1 MASSLALGDWG
12 YFLITISW
20 LFSFITFMISAWAT
34 YLAISHYQI
43 EKQIEKES
51 IRKRGGS
58 LTTASNSTQT
68 KSQKFIYTFT
78 LTITCMWL
86 FTAINIS
93 DSVGLPHWIDNRNS
107 GYDGWDEWW
116 YNWEY
121 SDKSYLT
128 WNVLWALAKIN
139 LYLVYLYRVYSVF
152 KGTKYNAKSAHY
164 SMALVLLVIQFVFLG
179 LWCWYYNI
187 SWSCC
192 GVWADNQYDILTGIT
207 WSILC
212 LDMVISLYLIYL
224 FVACM
229 KRVTV
234 SYTISGNV
242 NDLQKQIVS
251 ATARIFTLAMISLS
265 CSIFYQIIFGIAIT
279 GEFVATDAHLT
290 MYYFTFTWNIS
301 SAINVYCLFLS
312 MSFTKQHYEKVC
324 RCCDLK
330 CLKCIQCIAMIG
342 PVNGLCASKS
352 SINRSNLKTEIMLHG
367 DAPIGINTHHHH
379 APNAEQPNKPALKNN
394 VSVSLIEDDYCQFT
408 I

>member
-1 MASSLALGDWG
+1 MASTLAIGDWG

-20 LFSFITFMISAWAT
+20 LFSLISFVISSYAT
-34 YLAISHYQI
+34 YLGINHYQI

-229 KRVTV
+229 KRVLKTI
-234 SYTISGNV
+234 SYTVGGRH
-242 NDLQKQIVS
+242 DPQKQIVF
-251 ATARIFTLAMISLS
+251 ATARIFTLAMISLLS
-265 CSIFYQIIFGIAIT
+265 SLFYQLIFGIAIT
-279 GEFVATDAHLT
+279 GEFSATDAHLT
-290 MYYFTFTWNIS
+290 MYYFTFTWNVD
-301 SAINVYCLFLS
+301 SAINVYCLYLS
-312 MSFTKQHYEKVC
+312 MAFAKKHYEK
-324 RCCDLK
+324 RCGFCDLQ
-330 CLKCIQCIAMIG
+330 CLKCIQWMATIQIFEDEVSQV
-342 PVNGLCASKS
+342 PSVSTT
-352 SINRSNLKTEIMLHG
+352 NRTEITIQST
-367 DAPIGINTHHHH
+367 DKTV
-379 APNAEQPNKPALKNN
+379 ETTVTTQQPKPEL
-394 VSVSLIEDDYCQFT
+394 SVSLIEDGAVPDMVQAKT
-408 I
+408 E